1 MILYSRPSLPMHV
14 MPSSLFQKA
23 ITMIF
28 RSIIESASIYINDI
42 FLDLKDDPS
51 SHLLSK
57 FKNLTKQFGIMLSQ
71 KRMVINVSE
80 IDFLGMHIKD
90 NQYFL
95 ETHVGQELLG

>member
-1 MILYSRPSLPMHV
+1 
-14 MPSSLFQKA
+14 
-23 ITMIF
+23 
-28 RSIIESASIYINDI
+28 
-42 FLDLKDDPS
+42 
-51 SHLLSK
+51 
-57 FKNLTKQFGIMLSQ
+57 MLSQ

>member
-1 MILYSRPSLPMHV
+1 MQTITTDACYAILIISEGDYND
-14 MPSSLFQKA
+14 
-23 ITMIF
+23 F